1 MSVMDTGGV
10 VRACYNLICMS
21 KQIMWLY
28 SICFPNTTDTTQ
40 HMPALYTCIAARGPP
55 LLYSFYIYTPYIF
68 GHSSVIIHKVRVPGD
83 IL

>member
-40 HMPALYTCIAARGPP
+40 HMQALYTCIAAPP
-55 LLYSFYIYTPYIF
+55 PHCCIASITIF
-68 GHSSVIIHKVRVPGD
+68 GHISVIFHQVRVPGG
-83 IL
+83 IYS